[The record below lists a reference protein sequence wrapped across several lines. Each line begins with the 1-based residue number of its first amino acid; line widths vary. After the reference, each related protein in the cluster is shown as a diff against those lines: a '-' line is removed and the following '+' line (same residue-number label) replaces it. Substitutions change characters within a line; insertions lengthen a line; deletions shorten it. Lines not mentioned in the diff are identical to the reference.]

1 MWFEP
6 LGWFIPLFSGTNQ
19 KIWSE
24 PVKSGLNHAA
34 GSNQFWLVQT
44 TIAGLNQPKAIR
56 TSGLD
61 QTMMGWNGSVKCGLN
76 QPNQGR
82 TTDIWTILLF
92 TL

>member
-1 MWFEP
+1 VWFEP

-24 PVKSGLNHAA
+24 PVQSGLNHAA

-44 TIAGLNQPKAIR
+44 TIAGLNQPKAVR

-61 QTMMGWNGSVKCGLN
+61 QTMMGWNGSANVV
-76 QPNQGR
+76 
-82 TTDIWTILLF
+82 
-92 TL
+92 